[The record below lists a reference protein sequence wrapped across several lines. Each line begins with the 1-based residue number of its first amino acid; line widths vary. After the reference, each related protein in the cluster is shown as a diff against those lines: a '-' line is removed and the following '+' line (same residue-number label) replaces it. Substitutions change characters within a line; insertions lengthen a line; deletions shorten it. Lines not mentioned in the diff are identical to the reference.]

1 MRRVLEYI
9 LKGELI
15 LAVEVTLLDVV
26 ILVGDPRDTDTLG
39 VAFLVYDQTAE
50 VVLAI

>member
-1 MRRVLEYI
+1 MRRVLEDI

-15 LAVEVTLLDVV
+15 LTIEVTLLDVV
-26 ILVGDPRDTDTLG
+26 ILVGDPRDTDALCI
-39 VAFLVYDQTAE
+39 AFLVNDQAAE

>member
-1 MRRVLEYI
+1 MRRVLEDI
-9 LKGELI
+9 LKGKLI

-26 ILVGDPRDTDTLG
+26 ILVGDPCDTDTLG
-39 VAFLVYDQTAE
+39 VAFLVYDQAAE